1 MILGC
6 LYEKNIIAITHHW
19 FDSDIGIRFFMR
31 LQYAKKLFDCVVGKC
46 QVLSWIKRVK
56 FGS

>member
-31 LQYAKKLFDCVVGKC
+31 LQYAKKLFDDG
-46 QVLSWIKRVK
+46 R
-56 FGS
+56 